1 MPTISI
7 WIPLGV
13 KLMIN
18 VYIYLQYFASVCAC
32 ESFVCMYPLS
42 HIQIV
47 IYSYKSDVH
56 IKPQLSATF

>member
-1 MPTISI
+1 MSTVSI
-7 WIPLGV
+7 WIALGV

-42 HIQIV
+42 HIQTV
-47 IYSYKSDVH
+47 IS
-56 IKPQLSATF
+56 